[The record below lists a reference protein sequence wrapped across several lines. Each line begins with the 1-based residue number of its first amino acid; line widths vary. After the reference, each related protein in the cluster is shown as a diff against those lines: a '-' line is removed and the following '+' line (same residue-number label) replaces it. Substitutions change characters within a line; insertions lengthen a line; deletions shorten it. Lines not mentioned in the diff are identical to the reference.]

1 MSGLAIF
8 DLDGT
13 MLDTLPDI
21 AASVNRARKRLSLPP
36 LPVEAISA
44 AIGNGQRTLV
54 ERTISDSGCDVPF
67 EERLAIQKEEY
78 SRGLHDLTR
87 PYPGVA
93 ETLRRLK
100 EAGWKTAALSNKGDA
115 DTKDILAYVGW
126 SPFFAFVQGA
136 APGIPLKP
144 DPAVIDLAIRATG
157 FPGPRGDVW
166 MVGDNYTDL
175 EAARRAGIRRC
186 FCRYG
191 YGNPRGETWDLAVD
205 SIAEWADA
213 VLVRTQAP
221 VSGRH

>member
-54 ERTISDSGCDVPF
+54 ERTISDPGCDVSF

-93 ETLRRLK
+93 ETLRRLR

-126 SPFFAFVQGA
+126 SPFFDFVQGA

-213 VLVRTQAP
+213 VLVRPQAP
-221 VSGRH
+221 VSGTH